1 MAKLTKE
8 QVLKIAD
15 LIKLHLSADELTRY
29 QDQLNTVLDS
39 VDVLKEL
46 DTSNVE
52 ETSQTHGLKN
62 VLREDKALK
71 GLDISK
77 YPNKKN
83 LKNGYFT
90 VKRVIS

>member
-1 MAKLTKE
+1 MTKLTKE

-15 LIKLHLSADELTRY
+15 LIKLHLSDDELAHY
-29 QDQLNTVLDS
+29 QDQLNTVLES
-39 VDVLKEL
+39 VDVLKDL
-46 DTSNVE
+46 DTSQIV

-62 VLREDKALK
+62 VLRKDEPAK

-77 YPNKKN
+77 YPNKSN
-83 LKNGYFT
+83 LKNGYFV